1 MQATDSFPDKR
12 QGRTCFAGTRVT
24 VDLLFDYLAAGH
36 TIDTFLEQYEGV
48 SREQVVKTIRRAGAV
63 MVARGAGRREFKR
76 RRRLGQLAPG

>member
-36 TIDTFLEQYEGV
+36 TIDAFLEQYEGV
-48 SREQVVKTIRRAGAV
+48 AREQAVKTVKRAGAI
-63 MVARGAGRREFKR
+63 MVARGRGRREFKR
-76 RRRLGQLAPG
+76 RRRLAQLAAG

>member
-1 MQATDSFPDKR
+1 MPATDSFPDKR

-36 TIDTFLEQYEGV
+36 TIDTFLEQHEGV
-48 SREQVVKTIRRAGAV
+48 AREQAVRTIKRAGAV

-76 RRRLGQLAPG
+76 RRKKGQLAAG